1 MDTMKWKIG
10 MFLVLLMLVLSAIT
24 NAAETAKV
32 YSSEEIRMLERQ
44 GYEIE
49 KGISYTIPEIVS
61 ERSEVGKPVIIQG
74 YVSAS
79 VVNSTDKKARVS
91 EQLGYV
97 SNSQVTFS
105 IYKDDL
111 YIFSGSVWT
120 NESGIYKFNT
130 FIPRESG
137 YYKAT
142 VMYGG
147 HPYNISFHASEKS
160 NQIDLDG
167 DGWSDEQ
174 ERRAGTNPHNV
185 DTDGD
190 GIWDPKDPNPLV
202 APTSVLEEM
211 PGFEAIFAI
220 MGLSVVICFLRRK

>member
-1 MDTMKWKIG
+1 MELNFILSTIRCLPMLFGKLCCYIYHQYRYDEVRMDTMKWKIG
-10 MFLVLLMLVLSAIT
+10 VFLVLLMLVLSAIT

-105 IYKDDL
+105 IYKGDL
-111 YIFSGSVWT
+111 
-120 NESGIYKFNT
+120 
-130 FIPRESG
+130 
-137 YYKAT
+137 
-142 VMYGG
+142 
-147 HPYNISFHASEKS
+147 
-160 NQIDLDG
+160 
-167 DGWSDEQ
+167 
-174 ERRAGTNPHNV
+174 
-185 DTDGD
+185 
-190 GIWDPKDPNPLV
+190 
-202 APTSVLEEM
+202 
-211 PGFEAIFAI
+211 
-220 MGLSVVICFLRRK
+220 

>member
-1 MDTMKWKIG
+1 MDTMKWKIE
-10 MFLVLLMLVLSAIT
+10 MFLVLLMLVLLAIT

-44 GYEIE
+44 GCEIE

-61 ERSEVGKPVIIQG
+61 ERSEVGKPVILQG

-97 SNSQVTFS
+97 SNSQVTFC

-111 YIFSGSVWT
+111 YVFSGSVWT

-147 HPYNISFHASEKS
+147 HPCNISFHASEKS

-167 DGWSDEQ
+167 DGWGDEQ
-174 ERRAGTNPHNV
+174 ERRAGTDPHNV

-202 APTSVLEEM
+202 APTSMLEEI
-211 PGFEAIFAI
+211 PGFEAMFAI

>member
-1 MDTMKWKIG
+1 MKWKIG

-32 YSSEEIRMLERQ
+32 YSSEEIRILERQ

-79 VVNSTDKKARVS
+79 VVNITDKKARVS
-91 EQLGYV
+91 ERLGYV
-97 SNSQVTFS
+97 SNSQVTFC
-105 IYKDDL
+105 IYKDSL
-111 YIFSGSVWT
+111 YVFSGSVRT

-147 HPYNISFHASEKS
+147 HPCNISFHASEKS
-160 NQIDLDG
+160 NQIDSDG
-167 DGWSDEQ
+167 DGWGDEQ
-174 ERRAGTNPHNV
+174 ERRAGTDPHNV

-211 PGFEAIFAI
+211 IGFEAIFAI